1 MSNSH
6 YVVIKSGRTS
16 QFKLCRINIFI
27 VRDSDSGGK
36 SPDFYFPIAETV
48 TSVRENSPPGT
59 FVFQPPFVAAGSDH
73 QVSFWTESSAFSVN
87 PTTGA
92 IMTRPDFVI
101 DYEAAVDHHLQ
112 VFAKTKSGQSVCNV
126 RVLVE
131 SVDEFPPVFAKVRY
145 NFNLAHDAA
154 PGDTLGSVQASDRDA
169 GPDGRVF
176 FSLST
181 PNPYFSIHPTKGTI
195 TVSRP
200 PDTGIL
206 PDTKVRRSRR
216 SVQDIRLVVEAKSRR
231 IGSLSASIPVF
242 VSVDEMALPSR
253 ADPNDGSGSVASWV
267 TGVVVGIVLI
277 VVAMVVASVFYCKVK
292 RAKEDKERK
301 LRLTGKCSFSS
312 YSTYLFLIKL
322 PTLKYLPSSLYF
334 SRVFD

>member
-6 YVVIKSGRTS
+6 YVVIKSGGS
-16 QFKLCRINIFI
+16 NQFKLCRINIFI
-27 VRDSDSGGK
+27 VRDDDSSGSNGGNK
-36 SPDFYFPIAETV
+36 SDFYFPIAETV

-59 FVFQPPFVAAGSDH
+59 FVFLPPFVASGSEP
-73 QVSFWTESSAFSVN
+73 VSFWTESSAFSVN

-92 IMTRPDFVI
+92 IMTRTDYVV
-101 DYEAAVDHHLQ
+101 DYETATDHHLQ

-145 NFNLAHDAA
+145 SFNLAHDAA

-169 GPDGRVF
+169 GPDGKVF
-176 FSLST
+176 YSLSP
-181 PNPYFSIHPTKGTI
+181 PNPYFSIHPTKGTLN
-195 TVSRP
+195 VSRP

-206 PDTKVRRSRR
+206 PDTKIRRNRR

-231 IGSLSASIPVF
+231 IGSLSSSIPVF

-253 ADPNDGSGSVASWV
+253 ADPSDGSGSAASWV

-277 VVAMVVASVFYCKVK
+277 IVAMVVASVFYCKVK

-301 LRLTGKCSFSS
+301 LRLTGKCIFLFFSHFKALLETIS
-312 YSTYLFLIKL
+312 A
-322 PTLKYLPSSLYF
+322 
-334 SRVFD
+334 